1 MLSIPWRVMM
11 LNFVHSCTRMR
22 IDQFVVG
29 LVPWLELLGIIF
41 RYVYEWNDDG

>member
-1 MLSIPWRVMM
+1 MLSIPWTVMM
-11 LNFVHSCTRMR
+11 LNFVRSCTRMR
-22 IDQFVVG
+22 IDQFVG